1 MYKLSYTTKDELF
14 GYETENAWF
23 NLHAI
28 DTDNKKD
35 VCITSIENIPEN
47 AEFLTW
53 LKVALKIEEKREP
66 HLTADQ
72 VAELIELFE
81 DFLEEDIDAPIYPT
95 VEKFSKIMMSN

>member
-1 MYKLSYTTKDELF
+1 MYKLTYTTKDELF
-14 GYETENAWF
+14 GYEIENAWF

-28 DTDNKKD
+28 DNKKD
-35 VCITSIENIPEN
+35 VRIASIENIPEN

-66 HLTADQ
+66 RLTADQ
-72 VAELIELFE
+72 VAKLIELFQ

-95 VEKFSKIMMSN
+95 IEKFSKIMMSN

>member
-14 GYETENAWF
+14 GYKTDNIWF

-28 DTDNKKD
+28 DNKKD
-35 VCITSIENIPEN
+35 ILITSIENIPEN

-53 LKVALKIEEKREP
+53 LKVALKVEEKRRP

-72 VAELIELFE
+72 VAELIELFQ

-95 VEKFSKIMMSN
+95 IEKFSKIMMLN